1 MPAFIMS
8 FDKIL
13 FAAFDKEIK
22 EQFSVNQH
30 EGREKYG
37 INNER

>member
-1 MPAFIMS
+1 MS

-30 EGREKYG
+30 GGRE
-37 INNER
+37 NEQNSKMT